1 MPLRAEVVVVGAG
14 VMGAATAR
22 ALARAG
28 RDVLLVEQ
36 FRLGHT
42 RGSSH
47 GRSRIYRLAYPDPAW
62 VKLAQEALA
71 GWRALEEESGERLLE
86 PNGLIEV
93 FRTPEEGSRTA
104 LAEAG
109 VAFEVLSPDEVRER
123 FPVTI
128 PAGAQAVFQADAGI
142 VYADRAYAALLESA
156 RRAGARVFEE
166 TRVESLDDL
175 DARAVVV
182 TAGAWAKPLLARAGI
197 DLPVVPTRETVGYF
211 RLDSDRPL
219 PSMVDV
225 LPGTPR
231 HGIYALAD
239 PKHGL
244 KLGVHKTGPPTDPD
258 EEVEADRGVVPAMR
272 EAVTRFFP
280 QADPEPVALETCL
293 YTIAQ
298 PDDDRFFIERHG
310 RIVVGSP
317 CSGHGFK
324 FAPAVGERLAALAGE
339 AS

>member
-1 MPLRAEVVVVGAG
+1 VRIESEVVVVGAG

-22 ALARAG
+22 ALAHAG

-47 GRSRIYRLAYPDPAW
+47 GRSRIFRLSYAEVEW
-62 VKLAQEALA
+62 VRLAQEAMA
-71 GWRALEEESGERLLE
+71 GWRALEEETGERLLE
-86 PNGLIEV
+86 PYGLLELL
-93 FRTPEEGSRTA
+93 RTPEEGSRPGLT
-104 LAEAG
+104 EAG
-109 VAFEVLSPDEVRER
+109 VAFELLSPDEVRER

-128 PAGAQAVFQADAGI
+128 PDDTEAVFQADAGI
-142 VYADRAYAALLESA
+142 VYADRAYAALVDSA
-156 RRAGARVFEE
+156 RRAGARVQEE
-166 TRVESLDDL
+166 TPVDSLDQVE
-175 DARAVVV
+175 AGAIVV
-182 TAGAWAKPLLARAGI
+182 TAGAWAKPLLAAAGI
-197 DLPVVPTRETVGYF
+197 GLPVVPTRETVGYF
-211 RLDSDRPL
+211 RLEADRPV
-219 PSMVDV
+219 PSVV
-225 LPGTPR
+225 EVVPGTSR
-231 HGIYALAD
+231 HGVYSLAD
-239 PKHGL
+239 PLHGL
-244 KLGVHKTGPPTDPD
+244 KLGMHKSGPPTDPD
-258 EEVEADRGVVPAMR
+258 DEGVADEGLAGAMS
-272 EAVTRFFP
+272 EAVARYYP

-339 AS
+339 AL